1 MRLTRSATR
10 QSPECVKMKPYNSTL
25 LQLVVKLK
33 KKTATGRNAFLLAC
47 PQPPFFFFFEKST
60 AREKK
65 RKQETKQK
73 GEKLE
78 KLPSSPGPPLA
89 ALAVNKSPLAY
100 IFIRALNDPPQ

>member
-47 PQPPFFFFFEKST
+47 PQPLFFFLST